1 MVAIIRQGML
11 CSASGVVGAA
21 REVLKRELTFERLES
36 EVVFG
41 KIRTHAVPIQMWC
54 EQVDGGFV
62 FMAGLLSRVCDLLSG
77 FGIQVDSITR
87 TDGRPDD
94 LPYDLS
100 GVGVG
105 ALRQEQV
112 QMLTAMVAHPGGV
125 VKSPTGSGKT
135 YVMREVCSLWPKSRI
150 VVAAPG
156 VETVET
162 LFRYLDEKYPGQ
174 IGQVGAGRKFT
185 RRVTVSTY
193 DSLLKVGEL
202 DKIDILIA
210 DEAHCS
216 PAKEYSQIFSAVQA
230 PVKRFAFTATPKGR
244 GDRAEWMMEA
254 LFGPLLVDIEY
265 SSSVASKSVVPLK
278 VLVLDQPWGPND
290 ETLRWSNK
298 DKGTERRLD
307 DRARLAIWR
316 NHRRNEQIAEDIRVA
331 MAKYD
336 NPQTLLLV
344 NKTEHAMVLKELLP
358 DFEVVHGDITAKRQ
372 AKLAKRGI
380 TATTITKKERETL
393 RKRFESGD
401 LRRVIATDVFAT
413 GVSANECQIVGIASG
428 SGSVIKCIQSIG
440 RGSRVD
446 ANSEKT
452 HATCLLWKDTFARTY
467 RTKSLQLIAAA
478 RGEGHDIVEFDS
490 REEFAQWKC

>member
-21 REVLKRELTFERLES
+21 REVLKRQLTFERLES

-77 FGIQVDSITR
+77 FGIAVDSITR
-87 TDGRPDD
+87 ADGRPDD

-105 ALRQEQV
+105 SLRQEQV
-112 QMLTAMVAHPGGV
+112 QMLSAMVANPGGII
-125 VKSPTGSGKT
+125 KSPTGSGKT
-135 YVMREVCSLWPKSRI
+135 YVMREVCSLWPQSRI

-156 VETVET
+156 VETVQT
-162 LFRYLDEKYPGQ
+162 LFRYLDDRYPGQ

-193 DSLLKVGEL
+193 DSLLKVGDL

-244 GDRAEWMMEA
+244 GDRSEWMMEA

-265 SSSVASKSVVPLK
+265 SISVAAKSVVPLK
-278 VLVLDQPWGPND
+278 VLVLDQPWGPDD

-298 DKGTERRLD
+298 AKATERRLD

-316 NHRRNEQIAEDIRVA
+316 NSQRNEQIVADIRLA
-331 MAKYD
+331 MTKYD

-344 NKTEHAMVLKELLP
+344 NRTEHAMVLKELLP
-358 DFEVVHGDITAKRQ
+358 DFEVVYGNITSVRE
-372 AKLAKRGI
+372 AKLARRGI
-380 TATTITKKERETL
+380 DVVSITKKERDTL

-401 LRRVIATDVFAT
+401 LRRVIATDVFST
-413 GVSANECQIVGIASG
+413 GVSANSCQIVGIASG
-428 SGSVIKCIQSIG
+428 SGSVIKCIQGIG

-446 ANSEKT
+446 AGSGKT
-452 HATCLLWKDTFARTY
+452 HATCLLWKDTFARSY
-467 RTKSLQLIAAA
+467 RTKSLKLIEAVRA
-478 RGEGHDIVEFDS
+478 EGHDIIEFDS
-490 REEFAQWKC
+490 REDFIRWKC